1 MKLLYNPFYGS
12 VKHPKYTREQLRNV
26 ARVLGIPRGRNT
38 KDTIANLKEA
48 GVIV

>member
-12 VKHPKYTREQLRNV
+12 FKHPKFTREQLRNA
-26 ARVLGIPRGRNT
+26 ARALGIPRGRNT
-38 KDTIANLKEA
+38 KDTIDNLKAA